1 MATCTIENRSQNPF
15 IIYYTGGK
23 KSKLTLYAGINLGV
37 DEQEWSAASKHPS
50 VKIAI
55 EEGTLH
61 KLTKSPEPEGEYKG
75 VEVYTDKKSRDEP
88 TPLVEAKS
96 EGDPIKQ
103 TQSRR
108 RGRPKSKAS
117 TTKSTNKTS

>member
-15 IIYYTGGK
+15 IVYYAGGK
-23 KSKLTLYAGINLGV
+23 NSKLTLYAGINLGV
-37 DEQEWSAASKHPS
+37 DEQEWAVASKHPS

-55 EEGTLH
+55 EEGKLH

-88 TPLVEAKS
+88 TPLVEAKAGG
-96 EGDPIKQ
+96 EPIKQ
-103 TQSRR
+103 TQSRG
-108 RGRPKSKAS
+108 RGRPRGKTS
-117 TTKSTNKTS
+117 KSTNKTN